1 MEINVYWI
9 QQLARA
15 MEKLLKSATENAV
28 SAFEVVKIKLLE
40 LLECFPNYVWAQESR
55 RKICLTGK
63 TIKQEE
69 KFTCKQMLQ
78 NVCSLSV
85 HTMLFNNFFG

>member
-40 LLECFPNYVWAQESR
+40 LLECFPNYVWAQEST

-69 KFTCKQMLQ
+69 KFTCTLK
-78 NVCSLSV
+78 
-85 HTMLFNNFFG
+85 